1 MGDKR
6 PSIRTLPSGEKV
18 LHNPDGTQRLVPE
31 SKIGK
36 YLAAIQV
43 ETDQAAAEL
52 DTVMMEAVQAKRDS
66 LDTGD
71 VVPHDKRPI

>member
-18 LHNPDGTQRLVPE
+18 MHNPDGTQRLIPE
-31 SKIGK
+31 NKVGK
-36 YLAAIQV
+36 FLAAIQV

-52 DTVMMEAVQAKRDS
+52 DTVMMDAVQAKRDA

>member
-1 MGDKR
+1 MGEKR

-18 LHNPDGTQRLVPE
+18 MHNPDGTQRLISENKV
-31 SKIGK
+31 GK
-36 YLAAIQV
+36 FLAAIQV

-52 DTVMMEAVQAKRDS
+52 DTVMMDAVQDKRDA